1 MLDSLRRLFVRAT
14 SVANHQAVLDSAIG
28 LKMINNVE
36 GDYLEFGVFKGDRLT
51 QAYET
56 STFIS
61 SRIRTG
67 GDPYLAKAST
77 KPLDEM
83 RFFGFD
89 SFEGLPKANNI
100 DVVQG
105 QEEWIG
111 EGGFAATLDEVTKL
125 MPKKGIESGRIQ
137 LIKGWF
143 NETLTQQTKDRLGIK
158 AAAIVYIDS
167 DFYESAVPALEFVT
181 DLLVDGSILIFDDWW
196 IFKGRSDRGE
206 QRAFRE
212 WQEKYKIQAR
222 EFIPGTAMSFMINR

>member
-28 LKMINNVE
+28 LKMINHVE
-36 GDYLEFGVFKGDRLT
+36 GDYLEFGVFKGDRLI

-56 STFIS
+56 ATFIT

-77 KPLDEM
+77 KPLEDM

-89 SFEGLPKANNI
+89 SFEGLPKAKDI
-100 DVVQG
+100 DVVKG

-125 MPKKGIESGRIQ
+125 MPKKGIESGRIK
-137 LIKGWF
+137 LVKGWF
-143 NETLTQQTKDRLGIK
+143 NETLTQKTKDELGIK
-158 AAAIVYIDS
+158 AAAIVYVDC

-196 IFKGRSDRGE
+196 IFKGRADRGE

-212 WQEKYKIQAR
+212 WQEKHKIQAR

>member
-14 SVANHQAVLDSAIG
+14 SVASHQAVLDSAIG

-36 GDYLEFGVFKGDRLT
+36 GDYLEFGVFRGDRLI

-56 STFIS
+56 ATFVT

-77 KPLDEM
+77 KPLEEM

-89 SFEGLPKANNI
+89 SFEGLPKANTI
-100 DVVQG
+100 DVVEG

-111 EGGFAATLDEVTKL
+111 QGGFAASLDEVTRL
-125 MPKKGIESGRIQ
+125 MPKKGIESGRIK
-137 LIKGWF
+137 LVKGWF
-143 NETLTQQTKDRLGIK
+143 NETLTPKTKQELGIK
-158 AAAIVYIDS
+158 AAAIVYVDC
-167 DFYESAVPALEFVT
+167 DFYESAVPCLEFIT
-181 DLLVDGSILIFDDWW
+181 DLLVDGSVIIFDDWW
-196 IFKGRSDRGE
+196 IFKGRPDKGE

-212 WQEKYKIQAR
+212 WQEKHGIKCQ
-222 EFIPGTAMSFMINR
+222 EFFGGTAKSFMIYR

>member
-36 GDYLEFGVFKGDRLT
+36 GDYLEFGVFRGDRIT

-56 STFIS
+56 ATFIS
-61 SRIRTG
+61 KQIRTG
-67 GDPYLAKAST
+67 SDPYLAKANVG
-77 KPLDEM
+77 PLDEM

-89 SFEGLPKANNI
+89 SFEGLPQANTI
-100 DVVQG
+100 DVVEG

-111 EGGFAATLDEVTKL
+111 KGGFAATLDEVTKL
-125 MPKKGIESGRIQ
+125 LPRKGIESGRIK
-137 LIKGWF
+137 LVKGWF
-143 NETLTQQTKDRLGIK
+143 NETLTEQTKKNLDLK

-196 IFKGRSDRGE
+196 IFKGRKDRGE
-206 QRAFRE
+206 QRAFHE
-212 WQEKYKIQAR
+212 WQEKHKIEAR